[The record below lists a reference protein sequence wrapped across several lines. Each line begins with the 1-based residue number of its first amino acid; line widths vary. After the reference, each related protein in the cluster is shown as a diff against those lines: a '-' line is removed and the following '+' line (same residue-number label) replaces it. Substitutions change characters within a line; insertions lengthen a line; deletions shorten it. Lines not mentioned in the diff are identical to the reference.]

1 MDFLQ
6 VIKIIFYGIVEGI
19 TEWLPISS
27 TGHLILFD
35 EFFGLN
41 LSKDFKDMFMV
52 VIQLGAIMAVVV
64 LYWKKLW
71 PFTTKKEDYYINTK
85 TMRLWVKVLIATIP
99 SIIIGLPLNDWME
112 EHLLNSSVVAA
123 MLILYGIL
131 FIIMENHN
139 KSLKPRVNTIGQLS
153 FKTAAF
159 IGAFQVL
166 AMVPGTSR
174 SGATILGAIILG
186 CSRPLA
192 AEFSFY
198 LAIPTMFGA
207 SLLKLVKFGLHY
219 TTTEVITLLLGMVVA
234 FVVSIVV
241 IKFLMNFVKK
251 HDFKVF
257 GYYRI
262 VLGIFVILY
271 GIIVG
276 YKLV

>member
-131 FIIMENHN
+131 FIVMENRN

-198 LAIPTMFGA
+198 LAIPTMVGA

-219 TTTEVITLLLGMVVA
+219 TATEVITLLLGMVVA

-271 GIIVG
+271 GIIFG